1 MYWKEIPVQI
11 EFSSSS
17 SKKSVKL
24 DERFQYA
31 VDSISMKDGSYG
43 SDDYL
48 EGWQWM
54 DKEEINDEF
63 TQELIDRYLDK
74 YEFPQDL
81 IKKISQLIDE
91 NSRSEMPGSID
102 EWILNNQMNF
112 KDALKK
118 TKIILGDGAT
128 GTFLQKKGLEP
139 GGCPELMNSE
149 KQDAVIEMASRY
161 FESGS
166 DFVLTN
172 TFGGSP
178 FMLKKY
184 GFEDKTYEFNKAGAE
199 LAVSVCPNN
208 KFVIFNTHTFW

>member
-1 MYWKEIPVQI
+1 LVKIRIMYWKEIPVQI

-63 TQELIDRYLDK
+63 TQDLIDRYLDK

-91 NSRSEMPGSID
+91 NSRSEIPGSLD
-102 EWILNNQMNF
+102 EWILNN
-112 KDALKK
+112 
-118 TKIILGDGAT
+118 
-128 GTFLQKKGLEP
+128 
-139 GGCPELMNSE
+139 
-149 KQDAVIEMASRY
+149 
-161 FESGS
+161 
-166 DFVLTN
+166 
-172 TFGGSP
+172 
-178 FMLKKY
+178 
-184 GFEDKTYEFNKAGAE
+184 
-199 LAVSVCPNN
+199 
-208 KFVIFNTHTFW
+208 